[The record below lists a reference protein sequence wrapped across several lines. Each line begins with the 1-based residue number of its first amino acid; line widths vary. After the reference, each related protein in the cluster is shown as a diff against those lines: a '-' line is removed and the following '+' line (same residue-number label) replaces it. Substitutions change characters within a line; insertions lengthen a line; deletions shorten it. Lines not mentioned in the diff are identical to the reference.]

1 MEIGIMKDILTEA
14 FDPQSESSEGLNP
27 RKPGT
32 PPRNIIVPKK
42 KVDEW
47 DETFGRVEK
56 KVDGLILDL
65 DAGRLKQDAVYDEIR
80 AIARWAAI
88 RDIIIILLLVMIGA
102 VIGFNT
108 TQLWGWQ

>member
-1 MEIGIMKDILTEA
+1 MEKELMGNLLREA

-27 RKPGT
+27 RNPTT
-32 PPRNIIVPKK
+32 PPRNPIVPKR

-47 DETFGRVEK
+47 DETFARKEK
-56 KVDGLILDL
+56 KIDGLILDL

-88 RDIIIILLLVMIGA
+88 RDSIIILLLVMIGA
-102 VIGFNT
+102 VVGFNT
-108 TQLWGWQ
+108 SQLWGWQ